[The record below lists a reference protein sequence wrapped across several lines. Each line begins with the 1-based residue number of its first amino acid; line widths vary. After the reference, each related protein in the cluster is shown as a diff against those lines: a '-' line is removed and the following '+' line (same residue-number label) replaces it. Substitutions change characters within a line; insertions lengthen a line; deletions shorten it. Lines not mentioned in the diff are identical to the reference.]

1 MKRLTAILLV
11 IALIISA
18 CAAPAGAGGSESG
31 EPGSQTEEAFTSS
44 EETGRQSEETGQQ
57 SEGTSFQNEKE
68 TAQQTE
74 EESSLLGEEGF
85 VPAEEP
91 KEEAAEEP
99 AAEELHEVS
108 EESDDSEPDII
119 ESDTMQET
127 EESKPRLVILEENGD
142 DYRSAAGLKTSD
154 IDKKTSQLHAVT
166 NGSGGSNTSGKTGG
180 KTAAK
185 PVKDYTVMVYIVG
198 SNLESRLGAATN
210 DIAEM
215 KQAGIDFG
223 KTNLLVCTGGSRRW

>member
-31 EPGSQTEEAFTSS
+31 EPGSQT
-44 EETGRQSEETGQQ
+44 
-57 SEGTSFQNEKE
+57 
-68 TAQQTE
+68 

-127 EESKPRLVILEENGD
+127 EESKPRLVKCRRPQNFR
-142 DYRSAAGLKTSD
+142 YRQEDFSAACRDEWKRRFEY
-154 IDKKTSQLHAVT
+154 QRQ
-166 NGSGGSNTSGKTGG
+166 NRRQNCGKTGQRLHCHG
-180 KTAAK
+180 
-185 PVKDYTVMVYIVG
+185 VYCGIEPG
-198 SNLESRLGAATN
+198 EPARSR
-210 DIAEM
+210 D
-215 KQAGIDFG
+215 K
-223 KTNLLVCTGGSRRW
+223 

>member
-31 EPGSQTEEAFTSS
+31 EPGSQT
-44 EETGRQSEETGQQ
+44 
-57 SEGTSFQNEKE
+57 
-68 TAQQTE
+68 

-154 IDKKTSQLHAVT
+154 IDKKT
-166 NGSGGSNTSGKTGG
+166 
-180 KTAAK
+180 AAK
-185 PVKDYTVMVYIVG
+185 LRQNRSKTTLSWCILWDRTWRAG
-198 SNLESRLGAATN
+198 SEPRQM
-210 DIAEM
+210 I
-215 KQAGIDFG
+215 
-223 KTNLLVCTGGSRRW
+223 